1 MLQSLHVH
9 NFALLEDAHAD
20 FTPGFNVF
28 TGETGAGKSI
38 LIDAFGMV
46 LGGRSSADYVRSG
59 TDGLWVQAVFDVSGQ
74 QEIKALLAE
83 HGLEPEE
90 DLFLKRQIS
99 AAGKSRAYINGV
111 QVPLAVLKA
120 IGARLVDIHGQHE
133 NQALLK
139 PDAPLHLTDAF
150 GGSKLAQALQEYK
163 QLYSE
168 YTAAVKHLSS
178 LEQENEQQDLL
189 LDRYAWEIKEISDAA
204 LKPGEEDGLETEA
217 RLLQNSE
224 RIMKAVDSSYQQLDE
239 EDAILSRLAR
249 VRDQLQYAA
258 RYDSR
263 LAPLAECADSAWIS
277 LDDCRTELSEYMAGS
292 EFNGERAAQVQQRLD
307 IIYRLQK
314 KYGGS
319 TQSALEYLQQ
329 TQEKLEQLQQIAK
342 LLEQAQK
349 AVAEAVVRLGRAAA
363 VLTQLREASAKALAQ
378 RITQHI
384 RDLAMPNGVLQIK
397 CGQLDKFMP
406 LGRDEL
412 KFIFSANMGE
422 PLNDLEKVA
431 SGGELSRIALAVKT
445 VLMNSGDVATMVF
458 DEIDTGVGGVTA
470 QKMAEKIAAISGVGQ
485 VLCITHLPQI
495 AAFADNHIHIEK
507 QSTDGRTVTQL
518 TTLDYNGRLQE
529 LVRMMAG
536 ATASRAAFESATELL
551 QGAEQI
557 KSSLKQLQEK

>member
-59 TDGLWVQAVFDVSGQ
+59 TDRLWVQAVFDVSGQ

-150 GGSKLAQALQEYK
+150 GGPKLAQALQEYK

-168 YTAAVKHLSS
+168 YTVAVKHLSS
-178 LEQENEQQDLL
+178 LEQENEHQDLL

-204 LKPGEEDGLETEA
+204 LKPGEEDGLEAEA

-307 IIYRLQK
+307 VIYRLQK

-363 VLTQLREASAKALAQ
+363 VLTKLREASAQALAQ

-470 QKMAEKIAAISGVGQ
+470 QKMAEKIAAISSVGQ

-507 QSTDGRTVTQL
+507 QSADGRTVTQL

-529 LVRMMAG
+529 LVRMTAG

-557 KSSLKQLQEK
+557 KSSLKRLQKK

>member
-150 GGSKLAQALQEYK
+150 GGLKLAQALQEYK

-204 LKPGEEDGLETEA
+204 
-217 RLLQNSE
+217 
-224 RIMKAVDSSYQQLDE
+224 
-239 EDAILSRLAR
+239 
-249 VRDQLQYAA
+249 
-258 RYDSR
+258 
-263 LAPLAECADSAWIS
+263 
-277 LDDCRTELSEYMAGS
+277 
-292 EFNGERAAQVQQRLD
+292 
-307 IIYRLQK
+307 
-314 KYGGS
+314 
-319 TQSALEYLQQ
+319 
-329 TQEKLEQLQQIAK
+329 
-342 LLEQAQK
+342 
-349 AVAEAVVRLGRAAA
+349 
-363 VLTQLREASAKALAQ
+363 
-378 RITQHI
+378 
-384 RDLAMPNGVLQIK
+384 
-397 CGQLDKFMP
+397 
-406 LGRDEL
+406 
-412 KFIFSANMGE
+412 
-422 PLNDLEKVA
+422 
-431 SGGELSRIALAVKT
+431 
-445 VLMNSGDVATMVF
+445 
-458 DEIDTGVGGVTA
+458 
-470 QKMAEKIAAISGVGQ
+470 
-485 VLCITHLPQI
+485 
-495 AAFADNHIHIEK
+495 
-507 QSTDGRTVTQL
+507 
-518 TTLDYNGRLQE
+518 
-529 LVRMMAG
+529 
-536 ATASRAAFESATELL
+536 
-551 QGAEQI
+551 
-557 KSSLKQLQEK
+557 

>member
-150 GGSKLAQALQEYK
+150 GGLKLAQALQEYK

-495 AAFADNHIHIEK
+495 AAMADAHFLIEK
-507 QSTDGRTVTQL
+507 SVEHASTVSRIHPLREEESIEELARMLGGVEITDTVL
-518 TTLDYNGRLQE
+518 ENAREMKRL
-529 LVRMMAG
+529 
-536 ATASRAAFESATELL
+536 
-551 QGAEQI
+551 AE
-557 KSSLKQLQEK
+557 KYE

>member
-150 GGSKLAQALQEYK
+150 GGPKLAKALQEYK

-168 YTAAVKHLSS
+168 YTVAVKHLSK

-204 LKPGEEDGLETEA
+204 LKPGEEDGLEAEA

-239 EDAILSRLAR
+239 EDAIL
-249 VRDQLQYAA
+249 
-258 RYDSR
+258 SR

-307 IIYRLQK
+307 VIYRLQK

-470 QKMAEKIAAISGVGQ
+470 QKMAEKIAAISSVGQ

-507 QSTDGRTVTQL
+507 QSADGRTVTQL
-518 TTLDYNGRLQE
+518 KTLDYNGRLQE
-529 LVRMMAG
+529 LVRMTAG

-557 KSSLKQLQEK
+557 KSSLKRLQEK

>member
-20 FTPGFNVF
+20 FTSGFNVF

-99 AAGKSRAYINGV
+99 AAGKSRAFINGV

-150 GGSKLAQALQEYK
+150 GGPKLAQALQEYK

-168 YTAAVKHLSS
+168 YTAAVKHLSK

-204 LKPGEEDGLETEA
+204 LKPGEEDGLEAEA

-292 EFNGERAAQVQQRLD
+292 EFNGERAAQVQHRLD

-363 VLTQLREASAKALAQ
+363 VLTQLREASAQALAQ

-470 QKMAEKIAAISGVGQ
+470 QKMAEKIAAISG
-485 VLCITHLPQI
+485 L
-495 AAFADNHIHIEK
+495 
-507 QSTDGRTVTQL
+507 S
-518 TTLDYNGRLQE
+518 LDEIKKLQTNE
-529 LVRMMAG
+529 AR
-536 ATASRAAFESATELL
+536 SDS
-551 QGAEQI
+551 
-557 KSSLKQLQEK
+557 

>member
-1 MLQSLHVH
+1 M
-9 NFALLEDAHAD
+9 
-20 FTPGFNVF
+20 
-28 TGETGAGKSI
+28 
-38 LIDAFGMV
+38 
-46 LGGRSSADYVRSG
+46 
-59 TDGLWVQAVFDVSGQ
+59 
-74 QEIKALLAE
+74 
-83 HGLEPEE
+83 
-90 DLFLKRQIS
+90 
-99 AAGKSRAYINGV
+99 
-111 QVPLAVLKA
+111 
-120 IGARLVDIHGQHE
+120 
-133 NQALLK
+133 
-139 PDAPLHLTDAF
+139 
-150 GGSKLAQALQEYK
+150 
-163 QLYSE
+163 
-168 YTAAVKHLSS
+168 
-178 LEQENEQQDLL
+178 
-189 LDRYAWEIKEISDAA
+189 
-204 LKPGEEDGLETEA
+204 KPGEEDGLETEA

-422 PLNDLEKVA
+422 PLNDLEKGSERRRA
-431 SGGELSRIALAVKT
+431 EPYCFGG
-445 VLMNSGDVATMVF
+445 
-458 DEIDTGVGGVTA
+458 
-470 QKMAEKIAAISGVGQ
+470 
-485 VLCITHLPQI
+485 
-495 AAFADNHIHIEK
+495 
-507 QSTDGRTVTQL
+507 
-518 TTLDYNGRLQE
+518 
-529 LVRMMAG
+529 
-536 ATASRAAFESATELL
+536 
-551 QGAEQI
+551 
-557 KSSLKQLQEK
+557 

>member
-74 QEIKALLAE
+74 QEIKVLLAE

-99 AAGKSRAYINGV
+99 AAGKSRAFINGV

-150 GGSKLAQALQEYK
+150 GGPKLAQALQEYK

-204 LKPGEEDGLETEA
+204 LKPGEEDGLEAEA

-292 EFNGERAAQVQQRLD
+292 EFNSERAAQVQQRLD

-342 LLEQAQK
+342 LLEQA
-349 AVAEAVVRLGRAAA
+349 
-363 VLTQLREASAKALAQ
+363 
-378 RITQHI
+378 
-384 RDLAMPNGVLQIK
+384 
-397 CGQLDKFMP
+397 
-406 LGRDEL
+406 
-412 KFIFSANMGE
+412 
-422 PLNDLEKVA
+422 
-431 SGGELSRIALAVKT
+431 
-445 VLMNSGDVATMVF
+445 
-458 DEIDTGVGGVTA
+458 
-470 QKMAEKIAAISGVGQ
+470 
-485 VLCITHLPQI
+485 
-495 AAFADNHIHIEK
+495 
-507 QSTDGRTVTQL
+507 
-518 TTLDYNGRLQE
+518 
-529 LVRMMAG
+529 
-536 ATASRAAFESATELL
+536 
-551 QGAEQI
+551 
-557 KSSLKQLQEK
+557 

>member
-99 AAGKSRAYINGV
+99 AAGKSRAFINGV

-150 GGSKLAQALQEYK
+150 GGPKLAQALQEYK

-204 LKPGEEDGLETEA
+204 LKSGEEDGLEAEA

-277 LDDCRTELSEYMAGS
+277 LDDCRTELSEYMAGN

-363 VLTQLREASAKALAQ
+363 VLTQLREASAQALAQ

-431 SGGELSRIALAVKT
+431 SGGELSRITLAIKNAMADKDAVPT
-445 VLMNSGDVATMVF
+445 VIY
-458 DEIDTGVGGVTA
+458 DEID
-470 QKMAEKIAAISGVGQ
+470 SGVSGKAASRIGEVLRQ
-485 VLCITHLPQI
+485 SAEGHQILCITHTAQI
-495 AAFADNHIHIEK
+495 AALADCHLLIQKNITNERTYTEIHP
-507 QSTDGRTVTQL
+507 
-518 TTLDYNGRLQE
+518 LDENGRVEALAR
-529 LVRMMAG
+529 LISGDHV
-536 ATASRAAFESATELL
+536 TEL
-551 QGAEQI
+551 
-557 KSSLKQLQEK
+557 SLANAREMLGWSAGK

>member
-59 TDGLWVQAVFDVSGQ
+59 TEGLWVQAVFDVSGQ
-74 QEIKALLAE
+74 QDIKVLLAE

-99 AAGKSRAYINGV
+99 AAGKSRAFINGV

-150 GGSKLAQALQEYK
+150 GGPELAQALQEYK

-204 LKPGEEDGLETEA
+204 LKPGEEDGLEAEA

-263 LAPLAECADSAWIS
+263 LATLAECADSAWIS

-412 KFIFSANMGE
+412 KFIFSATRGE
-422 PLNDLEKVA
+422 PLSDLEKVS
-431 SGGELSRIALAVKT
+431 SGGELSRIA
-445 VLMNSGDVATMVF
+445 
-458 DEIDTGVGGVTA
+458 
-470 QKMAEKIAAISGVGQ
+470 
-485 VLCITHLPQI
+485 
-495 AAFADNHIHIEK
+495 
-507 QSTDGRTVTQL
+507 
-518 TTLDYNGRLQE
+518 
-529 LVRMMAG
+529 
-536 ATASRAAFESATELL
+536 
-551 QGAEQI
+551 
-557 KSSLKQLQEK
+557 

>member
-74 QEIKALLAE
+74 QEIKVLLAE

-99 AAGKSRAYINGV
+99 AAGKSRAFINGV

-150 GGSKLAQALQEYK
+150 GGQKLAQALQEYK

-168 YTAAVKHLSS
+168 YTAAVKHLSK

-204 LKPGEEDGLETEA
+204 LKPGEEDGLEAEA

-249 VRDQLQYAA
+249 VRNQLQYAA

-363 VLTQLREASAKALAQ
+363 VLTKLREASAQALAQ

-384 RDLAMPNGVLQIK
+384 RDLAMPNGMLQIK

-470 QKMAEKIAAISGVGQ
+470 QKMAEKIAAISSVGQ

-495 AAFADNHIHIEK
+495 AAFADNHFHIEK
-507 QSTDGRTVTQL
+507 QSADGRTVTQL

-529 LVRMMAG
+529 LVRMTAG